1 MEIWHRHPDTPRSP
15 ARVAPGDR
23 VSLRIGTWP
32 IEADQTVQVE
42 WHVVRGDG
50 TRGEGRSEARWAR
63 NEGPNSYW
71 LAELGP
77 FARGDRVEYVVR
89 AVRGEV
95 RATSSGPHAFRVG
108 PRIHLAL
115 LWHQHQPAYARVSR
129 RSPRGSYAA
138 PWVRLHALRDYYSM
152 ASLIAD
158 HEGLRAT
165 INFSPILIEQLD
177 DYGRGATDEAL
188 ELTLVPAER
197 LTSEQRQRVLATFF
211 DADWHTQIFSHERY
225 AELFR
230 RRAAGE
236 PFDSQDLRDLQ
247 AWFSLAWFS
256 PELRESD
263 VKRFVE
269 KGRGFT
275 RADLDDIVAIQLQVV
290 QQVVPWH
297 RALQQ
302 MGVLEVTATPYAHPI
317 LPILIDSDAAT
328 LDRPGATR
336 PPRFAHPEDAD
347 AQVAR
352 AVDLYARTFGR
363 EPRGMWP
370 AEAAVSQS
378 SVSAYARRGVAWIA
392 SDCRVL
398 ARSGRHGYAVDRPD
412 VQCRPYRAE
421 DGDDS
426 LAIFFRDAVLS
437 DAIGFRYASWP
448 DQEAAALDFVEQV
461 HRLADRLESD
471 EPRVVT
477 VALDG
482 ENAWGAYPN
491 EGRSF
496 LRALYRELTASATIE
511 TTTPSA
517 FLGLDA
523 NAAEASNGL
532 RRLERVHELF
542 TGSWIDEV
550 GSAPGVDLGTWIGEP
565 EENRAITLLGLTRD
579 GLRLEGL
586 PEPALEAL
594 MRAEGSDWL
603 WWYGSD
609 QDSGHD
615 DVFDDLFRA
624 HLADVH
630 QALGRDVPPELER
643 SIVARAVTWRFTAP
657 VREIAPRDRLL
668 VVTNCPGTLVWSV
681 DGGPPRST
689 LLAPVGGVMA
699 GHCRH
704 QVTLGPFTEGTRLVS
719 FTFHC
724 GCSHCTG
731 DAPCCRLEPQEI
743 RISPAPSG
751 GAMET
756 G

>member
-23 VSLRIGTWP
+23 LSLRIGTWP
-32 IEADQTVQVE
+32 IEADQTVEVE
-42 WHVVRGDG
+42 WHVVRGNG
-50 TRGEGRSEARWAR
+50 TRDEGRSEARWAH

-77 FARGDRVEYVVR
+77 FARGERVEYVVR
-89 AVRGEV
+89 AVRGEA
-95 RATSSGPHAFRVG
+95 RATSGPHAFRVG
-108 PRIHLAL
+108 ARIHLAL

-129 RSPRGSYAA
+129 RSLRGSYAA

-158 HEGLRAT
+158 HEGVRAT
-165 INFSPILIEQLD
+165 INLSPILIEQLD

-197 LTSEQRQRVLATFF
+197 LTTEQRERVLATFF

-230 RRAAGE
+230 QRAAGE

-275 RADLDDIVAIQLQVV
+275 DADLDDIVGIQLEVV
-290 QQVVPWH
+290 QQVVPLH

-328 LDRPGATR
+328 IDLPGATR

-347 AQVAR
+347 AQIAR
-352 AVDLYARTFGR
+352 AVNLYTRAFGR
-363 EPRGMWP
+363 APRGMWP
-370 AEAAVSQS
+370 AEGAVSQS
-378 SVSAYARRGVAWIA
+378 SIAPYATHGIAWIA
-392 SDCRVL
+392 SDRGVL
-398 ARSGRHGYAVDRPD
+398 ARSGEHGYDVDQPD

-421 DGDDS
+421 DGDHS
-426 LAIFFRDAVLS
+426 VALFFRDTALS

-448 DQEAAALDFVEQV
+448 DQEAAARDFVARID
-461 HRLADRLESD
+461 RLADRLEGD
-471 EPRVVT
+471 ERRVVT

-482 ENAWGAYPN
+482 ENAWGAYPG
-491 EGRSF
+491 EGRLF
-496 LRALYRELTASATIE
+496 LRALYRELAASATIE

-517 FLGLDA
+517 FLGLDVDG
-523 NAAEASNGL
+523 AEASNAL
-532 RRLERVHELF
+532 RRLARVHELF
-542 TGSWIDEV
+542 TGSWIDEM
-550 GSAPGVDLGTWIGEP
+550 GSASGVDLGTWIGEP

-586 PEPALEAL
+586 PELALEAL

-657 VREIAPRDRLL
+657 VREIDRRDRLL
-668 VVTNCPGTLVWSV
+668 VVTNCPGRLVWSV
-681 DGGPPRST
+681 DGGAPRT
-689 LLAPVGGVMA
+689 AELAAVGGVMA
-699 GHCRH
+699 GHSRQ
-704 QVTLGPFTEGTRLVS
+704 QVTLGPFDEGARTLR

-724 GCSHCTG
+724 GCAHCRG
-731 DAPCCRLEPQEI
+731 DAPCRRLDPQD
-743 RISPAPSG
+743 ISFRGDAAG
-751 GAMET
+751 
-756 G
+756 

>member
-15 ARVAPGDR
+15 ARVTPGDR

-32 IEADQTVQVE
+32 IEADQSVHVE
-42 WHVVRGDG
+42 WRVVHGDG
-50 TRGEGRSEARWAR
+50 AREEGRSEARWER

-89 AVRGEV
+89 GVRGES
-95 RATSSGPHAFRVG
+95 RARSGPHALRVG
-108 PRIHLAL
+108 ARVHLAL

-129 RSPRGSYAA
+129 PSPRGSYAA

-158 HEGLRAT
+158 HEGVRAT
-165 INFSPILIEQLD
+165 INFSPILLEQLD

-197 LTSEQRQRVLATFF
+197 LTSEQREKLLTTFF
-211 DADWHTQIFSHERY
+211 EADWHTQIFPHERY

-236 PFDSQDLRDLQ
+236 RFDVQDLRDLQ

-263 VKRFVE
+263 VKRFVD
-269 KGRGFT
+269 KGRGFSQ
-275 RADLDDIVAIQLQVV
+275 ADIEDIATIQLELVR
-290 QQVVPWH
+290 QVVPLH

-302 MGVLEVTATPYAHPI
+302 MGVLEVTSTPYAHPI

-328 LDRPGATR
+328 IDRPGATR
-336 PPRFAHPEDAD
+336 PRRFAHPEDAD
-347 AQVAR
+347 AQIEL
-352 AVDLYARTFGR
+352 AVDLYTRTFGR
-363 EPRGMWP
+363 APRGMWP

-378 SVSAYARRGVAWIA
+378 SIAPYARHGIAWIA
-392 SDCRVL
+392 SDRGVL
-398 ARSGRHGYAVDRPD
+398 VRSGEHGYEVDRPD
-412 VQCRPYRAE
+412 VQCRAYRAE
-421 DGDDS
+421 DGDHS
-426 LAIFFRDAVLS
+426 VAIFFRDTALS

-448 DQEAAALDFVEQV
+448 DQEAAARDFVEQID
-461 HRLADRLESD
+461 RLADRLESD

-482 ENAWGAYPN
+482 ENAWGAYPG
-491 EGRSF
+491 EGRPF
-496 LRALYRELTASATIE
+496 LRALYRELAASATIE

-517 FLGLDA
+517 FLGLGDRIDA
-523 NAAEASNGL
+523 PTAIG
-532 RRLERVHELF
+532 RLERVHDLF
-542 TGSWIDEV
+542 TPSWIDEM

-565 EENRAITLLGLTRD
+565 EENRAIELLGRTRD
-579 GLRLEGL
+579 AIDLRDA
-586 PEPALEAL
+586 PPPAREAL
-594 MRAEGSDWL
+594 FRAEGSDWL

-615 DVFDDLFRA
+615 DVFDDLFRG

-630 QALGRDVPPELER
+630 SALGGEVPPELER
-643 SIVARAVTWRFTAP
+643 SIVARAIAWRFTAP
-657 VREIAPRDRLL
+657 VREIDRRDRLL
-668 VVTNCPGTLVWSV
+668 VVTNCSGRLVSSV
-681 DGGPPRST
+681 DDGAPRT
-689 LLAPVGGVMA
+689 AELAAVGGVMA
-699 GHCRH
+699 GHSRH
-704 QVTLGPFTEGTRLVS
+704 QVTLGPFDEGARTLR

-724 GCSHCTG
+724 GCVHCPG
-731 DAPCCRLEPQEI
+731 DAPCCRLDPQQVVL
-743 RISPAPSG
+743 RSA
-751 GAMET
+751 
-756 G
+756 